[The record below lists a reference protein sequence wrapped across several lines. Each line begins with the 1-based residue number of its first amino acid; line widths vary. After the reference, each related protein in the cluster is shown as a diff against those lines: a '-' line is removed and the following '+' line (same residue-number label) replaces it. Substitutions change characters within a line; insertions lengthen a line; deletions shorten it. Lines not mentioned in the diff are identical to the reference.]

1 MTFVK
6 RTKSKFKLLLRR
18 MGLLCNKNTK
28 PKKTRIRVSR
38 SINVD
43 GTVTEYTSPLEKLPE
58 NPNSF
63 ESELHVWNEIH
74 KPVTKTN
81 DK

>member
-1 MTFVK
+1 MTFIK
-6 RTKSKFKLLLRR
+6 KTKSKFKLFLRR
-18 MGLLCNKNTK
+18 IGLLCNKNTK

-43 GTVTEYTSPLEKLPE
+43 GTVTEYTSPLERIPL

-63 ESELHVWNEIH
+63 ESELHVWKEIH
-74 KPVTKTN
+74 KNVK
-81 DK
+81 K